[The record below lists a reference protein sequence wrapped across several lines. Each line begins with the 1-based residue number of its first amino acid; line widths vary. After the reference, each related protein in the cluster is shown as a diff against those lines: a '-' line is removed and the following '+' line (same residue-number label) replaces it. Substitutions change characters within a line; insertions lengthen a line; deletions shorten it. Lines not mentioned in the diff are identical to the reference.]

1 MSFDIIAILI
11 TITAIFSFLNVRHFG
26 LPSTV
31 GVLAIALVF
40 SALVIAAGKLG
51 VPAVESMAAG
61 FVGRINFNQVLLHGL
76 LAYLLFAGGLN
87 LKIPQLSDEKGA
99 IALLSTLG
107 VAISTLVVAAGTWLV
122 LSFAGIPIPPVAALL
137 FGALISP
144 TDPVAVLAILRTLA
158 IPLGLEAQIGG
169 ESLFNDGVGAVVF
182 MVLLQTATSPV
193 RIGLLEAV
201 KLLALETAGGIVFG
215 LAAGL
220 LTYWLLAQVDNY
232 KVEIL
237 LTLGLASG
245 GYALA
250 DWIGV
255 SAPIAIVIAGLLI
268 GNEGREKAMSKETR
282 SHLDV
287 FWEVVDEI
295 LNAILF
301 LLIGVELLLVPLN
314 SGYGI
319 AALVAVP
326 LVLIAR
332 FVSVAAVVLILS
344 PFRNFEHGTI
354 PVLTWSGLRGGI
366 SVALAL
372 SVPYLGYRER
382 DHHDDL
388 CGRHLLHH
396 RSGSDDSFRNFANH
410 PLHPARGGAKGYVA
424 LSNSPQACG
433 GPFALATRPSASV
446 KERPSGRHRR

>member
-1 MSFDIIAILI
+1 VSFDIIAILL
-11 TITAIFSFLNVRHFG
+11 TITAIFSFLNVRYFR
-26 LPSTV
+26 LPSTI
-31 GVLAIALVF
+31 GVLAIALIF
-40 SALVIAAGKLG
+40 SALVIVVGKAG
-51 VPAVESMAAG
+51 VPSADIAAAG
-61 FVGRINFNQVLLHGL
+61 FLKHIDFNRVLLHGL

-87 LKIPQLSDEKGA
+87 LKIPQLSDQKGA

-107 VAISTLVVAAGTWLV
+107 VAISTLVVAGGTWLV
-122 LSFAGIPIPPVAALL
+122 LSLVGMPIPPVAALL

-144 TDPVAVLAILRTLA
+144 TDPIAVLAILRTLA
-158 IPLGLEAQIGG
+158 IPPDIQAQIGG

-182 MVLLQTATSPV
+182 MVLLQVATSPV
-193 RIGLLEAV
+193 HVGALEAV
-201 KLLALETAGGIVFG
+201 KLLAMEAVGGIVFG

-250 DWIGV
+250 DRIGV
-255 SAPIAIVIAGLLI
+255 SAPIAIVVAGLLI
-268 GNEGREKAMSKETR
+268 GNEGREKAMSDETR

-301 LLIGVELLLVPLN
+301 LLIGAELLLVPLN

-332 FVSVAAVVLILS
+332 LVSVAVVVLILS
-344 PFRNFEHGTI
+344 PFRNFERGTI
-354 PVLTWSGLRGGI
+354 AVLTWSGLRGGI

-372 SVPYLGYRER
+372 SVPYLGYRNAIIAMTYAVVIFSIIVQG
-382 DHHDDL
+382 L
-388 CGRHLLHH
+388 TI
-396 RSGSDDSFRNFANH
+396 RSVILRSIPS
-410 PLHPARGGAKGYVA
+410 L
-424 LSNSPQACG
+424 Q
-433 GPFALATRPSASV
+433 LAAEPTATSS
-446 KERPSGRHRR
+446 

>member
-1 MSFDIIAILI
+1 M
-11 TITAIFSFLNVRHFG
+11 
-26 LPSTV
+26 
-31 GVLAIALVF
+31 
-40 SALVIAAGKLG
+40 
-51 VPAVESMAAG
+51 
-61 FVGRINFNQVLLHGL
+61 
-76 LAYLLFAGGLN
+76 FAGGLN
-87 LKIPQLSDEKGA
+87 LKIPQLSQQKGA

-107 VAISTLVVAAGTWLV
+107 VAISTLVVAGGTWLV
-122 LSFAGIPIPPVAALL
+122 LSFVGMPIPPVAALL

-144 TDPVAVLAILRTLA
+144 TDPIAVLAILRTLA
-158 IPLGLEAQIGG
+158 IPPGIKSQIGG

-182 MVLLQTATSPV
+182 MVLLQVATSP
-193 RIGLLEAV
+193 IHLGALEAV
-201 KLLALETAGGIVFG
+201 KLLATESVGGIVFG
-215 LAAGL
+215 LAVGL
-220 LTYWLLAQVDNY
+220 LTYWLLAQVDDY

-255 SAPIAIVIAGLLI
+255 SAPIAIVVAGLII
-268 GNEGREKAMSKETR
+268 GNEGREKAMSDETR

-301 LLIGVELLLVPLN
+301 LLIGAELLLVPLN

-332 FVSVAAVVLILS
+332 LVSVAVVVLILS
-344 PFRNFEHGTI
+344 PFRNIERGTI

-372 SVPYLGYRER
+372 SVPYLGYRDAIITMTYAVVIFSIIVQGLTIR
-382 DHHDDL
+382 TVIL
-388 CGRHLLHH
+388 RTIP
-396 RSGSDDSFRNFANH
+396 SV
-410 PLHPARGGAKGYVA
+410 PLAEEPK
-424 LSNSPQACG
+424 
-433 GPFALATRPSASV
+433 ATS
-446 KERPSGRHRR
+446 H

>member
-1 MSFDIIAILI
+1 MAFDIIAILI
-11 TITAIFSFLNVRHFG
+11 TITAIFSFLNVRYFR
-26 LPSTV
+26 LPSTI
-31 GVLAIALVF
+31 GVLAIALIF
-40 SALVIAAGKLG
+40 SALVMVAGKVG
-51 VPAVESMAAG
+51 VPSADIAAAG
-61 FVGRINFNQVLLHGL
+61 FLRHIDFNRVLLHGL

-87 LKIPQLSDEKGA
+87 LKIPQLSDQKGA

-107 VAISTLVVAAGTWLV
+107 VAISTLVVAGGTWLV
-122 LSFAGIPIPPVAALL
+122 LGLVGMPIPPVAALL

-144 TDPVAVLAILRTLA
+144 TDPIAVLAILRTLA
-158 IPLGLEAQIGG
+158 IPPGIQAQIGG

-182 MVLLQTATSPV
+182 MVLLQVATSPIHV
-193 RIGLLEAV
+193 GALEAI
-201 KLLALETAGGIVFG
+201 KLLATEAAGGIVFG

-220 LTYWLLAQVDNY
+220 LTYLLLVQVDNY

-255 SAPIAIVIAGLLI
+255 SAPIAIVVAGLLI
-268 GNEGREKAMSKETR
+268 GNEGREKAMSDETR

-301 LLIGVELLLVPLN
+301 LLIGAELLLVPLN

-332 FVSVAAVVLILS
+332 LVSVAAVVLILS

-354 PVLTWSGLRGGI
+354 AVLTWSGLRGGI

-372 SVPYLGYRER
+372 SVPYLGYRNAIIAMTYAVVIFSIIVQG
-382 DHHDDL
+382 L
-388 CGRHLLHH
+388 TI
-396 RSGSDDSFRNFANH
+396 RSVILRTIPSISLPEEPKAT
-410 PLHPARGGAKGYVA
+410 
-424 LSNSPQACG
+424 SP
-433 GPFALATRPSASV
+433 
-446 KERPSGRHRR
+446 

>member
-1 MSFDIIAILI
+1 MFFDIIAILI
-11 TITAIFSFLNVRHFG
+11 TITAIFSFLNVRYFR
-26 LPSTV
+26 LPSTI
-31 GVLAIALVF
+31 GVLAIALIF
-40 SALVIAAGKLG
+40 SALVIVAGKAG
-51 VPAVESMAAG
+51 VPSADIAAAG
-61 FVGRINFNQVLLHGL
+61 FLRHIDFNRVLLHGL

-87 LKIPQLSDEKGA
+87 LKIPQLSDQKGA

-107 VAISTLVVAAGTWLV
+107 VAISTLVVAGGTWLV
-122 LSFAGIPIPPVAALL
+122 LSLVGMPIPPVAALL

-144 TDPVAVLAILRTLA
+144 TDPIAVLAILRTLA
-158 IPLGLEAQIGG
+158 ISPGIQAQIGG

-182 MVLLQTATSPV
+182 MVLLQVATSPIHV
-193 RIGLLEAV
+193 GALEAL
-201 KLLALETAGGIVFG
+201 KLLATEAVGGIVFG

-220 LTYWLLAQVDNY
+220 LTYWMLVQVDNY

-255 SAPIAIVIAGLLI
+255 SAPIAIVVAGLLI
-268 GNEGREKAMSKETR
+268 GNEGREKAMSDETR

-301 LLIGVELLLVPLN
+301 LLIGAELLLVPLN

-332 FVSVAAVVLILS
+332 LVSVAAVVLILS

-354 PVLTWSGLRGGI
+354 AVLTWSGLRGGI

-372 SVPYLGYRER
+372 SVPYLGYRNAIIAMTYAVVIFSIIVQG
-382 DHHDDL
+382 L
-388 CGRHLLHH
+388 TI
-396 RSGSDDSFRNFANH
+396 RSVILRTIPSLQLASEPTAT
-410 PLHPARGGAKGYVA
+410 
-424 LSNSPQACG
+424 SP
-433 GPFALATRPSASV
+433 
-446 KERPSGRHRR
+446 

>member
-11 TITAIFSFLNVRHFG
+11 TITAIFSFLNVRYFG
-26 LPSTV
+26 LPSTI
-31 GVLAIALVF
+31 GVLAIALIF
-40 SALVIAAGKLG
+40 SALVIVAGKTG
-51 VPAVESMAAG
+51 VPSADIAARG
-61 FVGRINFNQVLLHGL
+61 FLRHIDFNRVLLHGL

-87 LKIPQLSDEKGA
+87 LKIPQLSRQKGA

-107 VAISTLVVAAGTWLV
+107 VAISTLVVAGGTWLV
-122 LSFAGIPIPPVAALL
+122 LSLVGMPIPPVAALL

-144 TDPVAVLAILRTLA
+144 TDPIAVLAILRTLA
-158 IPLGLEAQIGG
+158 IPPGIKAQIGG

-182 MVLLQTATSPV
+182 MVLLQIATSPV
-193 RIGLLEAV
+193 HVGALEGV
-201 KLLALETAGGIVFG
+201 KLLATEAVGGIVFG

-220 LTYWLLAQVDNY
+220 LTYWLLVQVDDY

-255 SAPIAIVIAGLLI
+255 SAPIAIVVAGLLI
-268 GNEGREKAMSKETR
+268 GNEGREKAMSDETR

-301 LLIGVELLLVPLN
+301 LLIGAELLLVPLN

-332 FVSVAAVVLILS
+332 LVSVAAVVLLLS
-344 PFRNFEHGTI
+344 PFRTIERGTI
-354 PVLTWSGLRGGI
+354 AVLTWSGLRGGI

-372 SVPYLGYRER
+372 SVPYLAYRNAIIAMTYAVVIFSIIVQG
-382 DHHDDL
+382 L
-388 CGRHLLHH
+388 TI
-396 RSGSDDSFRNFANH
+396 RSVILRTIPSI
-410 PLHPARGGAKGYVA
+410 PLAEEPKAT
-424 LSNSPQACG
+424 SP
-433 GPFALATRPSASV
+433 
-446 KERPSGRHRR
+446 

>member
-11 TITAIFSFLNVRHFG
+11 TVTAIFSFLNVRYFR
-26 LPSTV
+26 LPSTI
-31 GVLAIALVF
+31 GVLAIALIF
-40 SALVIAAGKLG
+40 SALVIVAGKAG
-51 VPAVESMAAG
+51 VPSADIAAAG
-61 FVGRINFNQVLLHGL
+61 FLRHIDFNRVLLHGL

-87 LKIPQLSDEKGA
+87 LKIPQLSDQKGA
-99 IALLSTLG
+99 IALLATLG
-107 VAISTLVVAAGTWLV
+107 VAISTLVVAGGTWLV
-122 LSFAGIPIPPVAALL
+122 LRLVGMPIPPVAALL

-144 TDPVAVLAILRTLA
+144 TDPIAVLAILRTLA
-158 IPLGLEAQIGG
+158 IPAGIEAQIGG
-169 ESLFNDGVGAVVF
+169 ESLFNDGVGAVIF
-182 MVLLQTATSPV
+182 MALLQIATSPV
-193 RIGLLEAV
+193 HVGALEAV
-201 KLLALETAGGIVFG
+201 KLLAIEAVGGIVFG

-220 LTYWLLAQVDNY
+220 LTYWLLAQVDDY

-250 DWIGV
+250 DRIGV
-255 SAPIAIVIAGLLI
+255 SAPIAIVVAGLLI
-268 GNEGREKAMSKETR
+268 GNEGREKAMSDETR

-301 LLIGVELLLVPLN
+301 LLIGAELLLVPLKG
-314 SGYGI
+314 GYGI

-332 FVSVAAVVLILS
+332 LVSVAAVVLLLS

-354 PVLTWSGLRGGI
+354 AVLTWSGLRGGI

-372 SVPYLGYRER
+372 SVPYLGYRNAIIAMTYAVVIFSIIVQG
-382 DHHDDL
+382 L
-388 CGRHLLHH
+388 TI
-396 RSGSDDSFRNFANH
+396 RSVILRTIPSLR
-410 PLHPARGGAKGYVA
+410 
-424 LSNSPQACG
+424 
-433 GPFALATRPSASV
+433 LASEPTATTP
-446 KERPSGRHRR
+446 

>member
-11 TITAIFSFLNVRHFG
+11 TVTAIFSFLNVRYFR
-26 LPSTV
+26 LPSTI
-31 GVLAIALVF
+31 GVLAIALIF
-40 SALVIAAGKLG
+40 SALVIVAGKAG
-51 VPAVESMAAG
+51 VPSADIAAAG
-61 FVGRINFNQVLLHGL
+61 FLRHIDFNRVLLHGL

-87 LKIPQLSDEKGA
+87 LKIPQLSDQKGA
-99 IALLSTLG
+99 IALLATLG
-107 VAISTLVVAAGTWLV
+107 VAISTLVVAGGTWLV
-122 LSFAGIPIPPVAALL
+122 LRLVGMPIPPVAALL

-144 TDPVAVLAILRTLA
+144 TDPIAVLAILRTLA
-158 IPLGLEAQIGG
+158 IPAGIQAQIGG
-169 ESLFNDGVGAVVF
+169 ESLFNDGVDAVIF
-182 MVLLQTATSPV
+182 MALLQIATSPIHV
-193 RIGLLEAV
+193 GALEAV
-201 KLLALETAGGIVFG
+201 KLLAIEAVGGIVFG

-220 LTYWLLAQVDNY
+220 LTYWLLAQVDDY

-250 DWIGV
+250 DRIGV
-255 SAPIAIVIAGLLI
+255 SAPIAIVVAGLLI
-268 GNEGREKAMSKETR
+268 GNEGREKAMSDETR

-301 LLIGVELLLVPLN
+301 LLIGAELLLVPLKG
-314 SGYGI
+314 GYGI

-332 FVSVAAVVLILS
+332 LVSVAAVVLLLS

-354 PVLTWSGLRGGI
+354 AVLTWSGLRGGI

-372 SVPYLGYRER
+372 SVPYLGYRNAIIAMTYAVVIFSIIVQG
-382 DHHDDL
+382 L
-388 CGRHLLHH
+388 TI
-396 RSGSDDSFRNFANH
+396 RSVILRTIPSLRLASE
-410 PLHPARGGAKGYVA
+410 PA
-424 LSNSPQACG
+424 
-433 GPFALATRPSASV
+433 ATTP
-446 KERPSGRHRR
+446 

>member
-11 TITAIFSFLNVRHFG
+11 TITAIFSFLNVRYFR
-26 LPSTV
+26 LPSTI
-31 GVLAIALVF
+31 GVLAIALIF
-40 SALVIAAGKLG
+40 SALVIVAGKAG
-51 VPAVESMAAG
+51 VPSADIAAAG
-61 FVGRINFNQVLLHGL
+61 FLRHIDFNRVLLHGL

-87 LKIPQLSDEKGA
+87 LKIPQLSDQKGA

-107 VAISTLVVAAGTWLV
+107 VAISTLVVAGGTWLV
-122 LSFAGIPIPPVAALL
+122 LSLVGMPIPPVAALL

-144 TDPVAVLAILRTLA
+144 TDPIAVLAILRTLA
-158 IPLGLEAQIGG
+158 IPPGIQAQIGG

-182 MVLLQTATSPV
+182 MVLLQIATSPV
-193 RIGLLEAV
+193 HVGALEAV
-201 KLLALETAGGIVFG
+201 KLLAMEAVGGIVFG

-220 LTYWLLAQVDNY
+220 LTYWLLVQVDNY

-255 SAPIAIVIAGLLI
+255 SAPIAIVVAGLLI
-268 GNEGREKAMSKETR
+268 GNEGREKAMSDETR

-301 LLIGVELLLVPLN
+301 LLIGAELLLVPLN

-332 FVSVAAVVLILS
+332 LVSVAAVVLILS
-344 PFRNFEHGTI
+344 PFRNFERGTI
-354 PVLTWSGLRGGI
+354 AVLTWSGLRGGI

-372 SVPYLGYRER
+372 SVPYLAYRNAIIAMTYAVVIFSIIVQG
-382 DHHDDL
+382 L
-388 CGRHLLHH
+388 TI
-396 RSGSDDSFRNFANH
+396 RSVILRTIPSLQLAEE
-410 PLHPARGGAKGYVA
+410 PKAT
-424 LSNSPQACG
+424 SP
-433 GPFALATRPSASV
+433 
-446 KERPSGRHRR
+446 

>member
-11 TITAIFSFLNVRHFG
+11 TITAIFSFLNVRYFG
-26 LPSTV
+26 LPSTI
-31 GVLAIALVF
+31 GVLAIALIF
-40 SALVIAAGKLG
+40 SALVMVAGKAG
-51 VPAVESMAAG
+51 VPSADIAAAG
-61 FVGRINFNQVLLHGL
+61 FLRHIDFNRVLLHGL

-87 LKIPQLSDEKGA
+87 LKIPQLSQQKGA

-107 VAISTLVVAAGTWLV
+107 VAISTLVVASGTWLV
-122 LSFAGIPIPPVAALL
+122 LSFVGMPIPPVAALL

-144 TDPVAVLAILRTLA
+144 TDPIAVLAILRTLA
-158 IPLGLEAQIGG
+158 IPPGIKSQIGG

-182 MVLLQTATSPV
+182 MVLLQVATSP
-193 RIGLLEAV
+193 IHLGALEAV
-201 KLLALETAGGIVFG
+201 KLLATESVGGIVFG
-215 LAAGL
+215 LAVGL
-220 LTYWLLAQVDNY
+220 LTYWLLAQVDDY

-255 SAPIAIVIAGLLI
+255 SAPIAIVVAGLII
-268 GNEGREKAMSKETR
+268 GNEGREKAMSDETR

-301 LLIGVELLLVPLN
+301 LLIGAELLLVPLN

-332 FVSVAAVVLILS
+332 LVSVAVVVLILS
-344 PFRNFEHGTI
+344 PFRNIERGTI
-354 PVLTWSGLRGGI
+354 PALTWSGLRGGI

-372 SVPYLGYRER
+372 SVPYLGYRDAIITMTYAVVIFSIIVQGLTIR
-382 DHHDDL
+382 PVIL
-388 CGRHLLHH
+388 RTIP
-396 RSGSDDSFRNFANH
+396 SV
-410 PLHPARGGAKGYVA
+410 PLAEEPK
-424 LSNSPQACG
+424 
-433 GPFALATRPSASV
+433 ATS
-446 KERPSGRHRR
+446 H

>member
-1 MSFDIIAILI
+1 MSFDVIAILI
-11 TITAIFSFLNVRHFG
+11 TVTAIFSYLNVRHFG
-26 LPSTV
+26 LPSTI

-40 SALVIAAGKLG
+40 SVVLIVVGKAGLPS
-51 VPAVESMAAG
+51 VDSTAEG
-61 FVGRINFNQVLLHGL
+61 FLRRIDFNRVLLHGL

-87 LKIPQLSDEKGA
+87 LKLPQLADQKGA

-107 VAISTLVVAAGTWLV
+107 VAISTLVVGGGTWLV
-122 LSFAGIPIPPVAALL
+122 LRLAGMPIPPVAALL

-144 TDPVAVLAILRTLA
+144 TDPIAVLTILRTLA
-158 IPLGLEAQIGG
+158 IPPAIEAQIAG

-182 MVLLQTATSPV
+182 MVLLRIATSPIP
-193 RIGLLEAV
+193 IGPLETV
-201 KLLALETAGGIVFG
+201 KLLALEAAGGIGFG
-215 LAAGL
+215 LIAGF
-220 LTYWLLAQVDNY
+220 LTYLMLERVDNY

-255 SAPIAIVIAGLLI
+255 SAPIAIVVAGLLI
-268 GNEGREKAMSKETR
+268 GNEGRESAMSEETV

-287 FWEVVDEI
+287 FWEVIDEV

-301 LLIGVELLLVPLN
+301 LLIGAELLLVPLN
-314 SGYGI
+314 VGYVI

-326 LVLIAR
+326 LVLFAR
-332 FVSVAAVVLILS
+332 FASVATVVSILI
-344 PFRNFEHGTI
+344 PFRTIERGTI

-372 SVPYLGYRER
+372 SVPYLAYR
-382 DHHDDL
+382 DAIITMTYAVVIFSIL
-388 CGRHLLHH
+388 VQGLSI
-396 RSGSDDSFRNFANH
+396 RSVILRTIPSIE
-410 PLHPARGGAKGYVA
+410 LEEE
-424 LSNSPQACG
+424 PQA
-433 GPFALATRPSASV
+433 ASD
-446 KERPSGRHRR
+446 

>member
-11 TITAIFSFLNVRHFG
+11 TITAIFSFLNVRYFR
-26 LPSTV
+26 LPSTI
-31 GVLAIALVF
+31 GVLAIALIF
-40 SALVIAAGKLG
+40 SALVIAAGKAG
-51 VPAVESMAAG
+51 VPSADIAAAG
-61 FVGRINFNQVLLHGL
+61 FLRHIDFNRVLLHGL

-87 LKIPQLSDEKGA
+87 LKIPQLSEQKGA

-107 VAISTLVVAAGTWLV
+107 VAISTLVVAGGTWLV
-122 LSFAGIPIPPVAALL
+122 LSLVGMPIPPVAALL

-144 TDPVAVLAILRTLA
+144 TDPIAVLAILRTLA
-158 IPLGLEAQIGG
+158 IPSGIQAQIGG

-182 MVLLQTATSPV
+182 MVLLQIATSPV
-193 RIGLLEAV
+193 HVGALEAV
-201 KLLALETAGGIVFG
+201 KLLAMEAVGGVVFG

-220 LTYWLLAQVDNY
+220 LTYWLLVQVDDY

-255 SAPIAIVIAGLLI
+255 SAPIAIVVAGLLI
-268 GNEGREKAMSKETR
+268 GNKGREKAMSDETR

-301 LLIGVELLLVPLN
+301 LLIGAELLLVPLN

-332 FVSVAAVVLILS
+332 FVSVATVVLILS
-344 PFRNFEHGTI
+344 PLRNFERGTI
-354 PVLTWSGLRGGI
+354 AVLTWSGLRGGI

-372 SVPYLGYRER
+372 SVPYLGYRNAIIAMTYAVVIFSIIVQG
-382 DHHDDL
+382 L
-388 CGRHLLHH
+388 TI
-396 RSGSDDSFRNFANH
+396 RSVILRTIPSISL
-410 PLHPARGGAKGYVA
+410 PEEPK
-424 LSNSPQACG
+424 
-433 GPFALATRPSASV
+433 ATSL
-446 KERPSGRHRR
+446 

>member
-1 MSFDIIAILI
+1 MSFDIIAILL
-11 TITAIFSFLNVRHFG
+11 TITAIFSFLNVRYFR
-26 LPSTV
+26 LPSTI
-31 GVLAIALVF
+31 GVLAIALIF
-40 SALVIAAGKLG
+40 SALVIVVGKAG
-51 VPAVESMAAG
+51 VPSADIAAAG
-61 FVGRINFNQVLLHGL
+61 FLKHIDFNRVLLHGL

-87 LKIPQLSDEKGA
+87 LKIPQLSDQKGA

-107 VAISTLVVAAGTWLV
+107 VAISTLVVAGGTWLV
-122 LSFAGIPIPPVAALL
+122 LSLVGMPIPPVAALL

-144 TDPVAVLAILRTLA
+144 TDPIAVLAILRTLA
-158 IPLGLEAQIGG
+158 IPPDIQAQIGG

-182 MVLLQTATSPV
+182 MVLLQVATSPV
-193 RIGLLEAV
+193 HVGALEAV
-201 KLLALETAGGIVFG
+201 KLLAMEAVGGIVFG

-250 DWIGV
+250 DRIGV
-255 SAPIAIVIAGLLI
+255 SAPIAIVVAGLLI
-268 GNEGREKAMSKETR
+268 GNEGREKAMSDETR

-301 LLIGVELLLVPLN
+301 LLIGAELLLVPLN

-332 FVSVAAVVLILS
+332 LVSVAVVVLILS
-344 PFRNFEHGTI
+344 PFRNFERGTI
-354 PVLTWSGLRGGI
+354 AVLTWSGLRGGI

-372 SVPYLGYRER
+372 SVPYLGYRNAIIAMTYAVVIFSIIVQG
-382 DHHDDL
+382 L
-388 CGRHLLHH
+388 TI
-396 RSGSDDSFRNFANH
+396 RSVILRSIPS
-410 PLHPARGGAKGYVA
+410 L
-424 LSNSPQACG
+424 Q
-433 GPFALATRPSASV
+433 LAAEPTATSS
-446 KERPSGRHRR
+446 

>member
-11 TITAIFSFLNVRHFG
+11 TVTAIFSFLNVRYFR
-26 LPSTV
+26 LPSTI
-31 GVLAIALVF
+31 GVLAIALIF
-40 SALVIAAGKLG
+40 SALVIVAGKAG
-51 VPAVESMAAG
+51 VPSADIAAAG
-61 FVGRINFNQVLLHGL
+61 FLRHIDFNRVLLHGL

-87 LKIPQLSDEKGA
+87 LKIPQLSDQKGA
-99 IALLSTLG
+99 IALLATLG
-107 VAISTLVVAAGTWLV
+107 VAISTLVVAGGTWLV
-122 LSFAGIPIPPVAALL
+122 LRLVGMPIPPVAALL

-144 TDPVAVLAILRTLA
+144 TDPIAVLAILRTLA
-158 IPLGLEAQIGG
+158 IPAGIQAQIGG
-169 ESLFNDGVGAVVF
+169 ESLFNDGVGAVIF
-182 MVLLQTATSPV
+182 MALLQIATSPV
-193 RIGLLEAV
+193 HVGALEAV
-201 KLLALETAGGIVFG
+201 KLLAIEAVGGIVFG

-220 LTYWLLAQVDNY
+220 LTYWLLAQVDDY

-250 DWIGV
+250 DRIGV
-255 SAPIAIVIAGLLI
+255 SAPIAIVVAGLLI
-268 GNEGREKAMSKETR
+268 GNEGREKAMSDETR

-301 LLIGVELLLVPLN
+301 LLIGAELLLVPLKG
-314 SGYGI
+314 GYGI

-332 FVSVAAVVLILS
+332 LVSVAAVVLLLS

-354 PVLTWSGLRGGI
+354 AVLTWSGLRGGI

-372 SVPYLGYRER
+372 SVPYLGYRNAIIAMTYAVVIFSIIVQG
-382 DHHDDL
+382 L
-388 CGRHLLHH
+388 TI
-396 RSGSDDSFRNFANH
+396 RSVILRTIPSLR
-410 PLHPARGGAKGYVA
+410 
-424 LSNSPQACG
+424 
-433 GPFALATRPSASV
+433 LASEPTATTP
-446 KERPSGRHRR
+446 

>member
-11 TITAIFSFLNVRHFG
+11 TITAIFSFLNVRYFR
-26 LPSTV
+26 LPSTI
-31 GVLAIALVF
+31 GVLAIALIF
-40 SALVIAAGKLG
+40 SALVIVAGKAG
-51 VPAVESMAAG
+51 VPSADIAAAG
-61 FVGRINFNQVLLHGL
+61 FLRHIDFNRVLLHGL

-87 LKIPQLSDEKGA
+87 LKIPQLSQQKGA

-107 VAISTLVVAAGTWLV
+107 VAISTLVVAGGTWLV
-122 LSFAGIPIPPVAALL
+122 LRFVGMPIPPVAALL

-144 TDPVAVLAILRTLA
+144 TDPIAVLAILRTLA
-158 IPLGLEAQIGG
+158 IPPGIQAQIGG
-169 ESLFNDGVGAVVF
+169 ESLFNDGVGAVIF
-182 MVLLQTATSPV
+182 MVLLQIATSPV
-193 RIGLLEAV
+193 HVGALEAV
-201 KLLALETAGGIVFG
+201 KLLAIEAVGGIVFG

-220 LTYWLLAQVDNY
+220 LTYWLLAQVDDY

-255 SAPIAIVIAGLLI
+255 SAPIAIVVAGLLI
-268 GNEGREKAMSKETR
+268 GNEGREKAMSDETR

-301 LLIGVELLLVPLN
+301 LLIGAELLLVPLN

-332 FVSVAAVVLILS
+332 LVSVAAVVLILS

-372 SVPYLGYRER
+372 SVPYLGYRNAIIAMTYAVVIFSIIVQG
-382 DHHDDL
+382 L
-388 CGRHLLHH
+388 TI
-396 RSGSDDSFRNFANH
+396 RSVILRTIPSL
-410 PLHPARGGAKGYVA
+410 PLASEPNAT
-424 LSNSPQACG
+424 SP
-433 GPFALATRPSASV
+433 
-446 KERPSGRHRR
+446 